1 MIVNIE
7 QKDNT
12 HTIFIYPLT
21 YDQAFSFVDVNQ
33 TFTLETF
40 FAEKRNGD
48 VVSTEEVQ
56 FLNSFEKLKGYIKY
70 YKNEVFLTE
79 LEFNIGS
86 IKYYLH
92 DQTILTIENM
102 SEEYL
107 RGFMKSLNFFPDQL
121 ELVIGNPYL
130 FLLFDDNLKLA
141 EKFKTLD
148 NYLESNY
155 E

>member
-12 HTIFIYPLT
+12 HTIYIYPLT

-48 VVSTEEVQ
+48 VVSTKEVQ

-107 RGFMKSLNFFPDQL
+107 RGFMKSLNFSPDQL

-130 FLLFDDNLKLA
+130 FLLFDNNLKLA